1 MPAHSMTDQQFH
13 EIQLSGKQLVFVFM
27 SAVVVAVVIFLLGVS
42 VGRGVRTSPAS
53 VTADAGAP
61 SDTVV
66 PATPP
71 AASKP
76 GDLSY
81 HDVLTGKDK
90 GGASAASTTPPPAT
104 TPPVVAVAPPAAAAT
119 PPPAPATAATDA
131 GASGAKSSPAATADT
146 KPANAKASTD
156 TKARAETKA
165 GNDTKAPVTGA
176 GWYLQF
182 GSYNR
187 RENADAHVQ
196 QLKAKG
202 FSAFVDATTGPGP
215 RYKVRMGPYAD
226 RGVADQ
232 QAARLVAAGQK
243 PLVTR

>member
-1 MPAHSMTDQQFH
+1 MADQQFH

-42 VGRGVRTSPAS
+42 VGRGVRGSLQAGAA
-53 VTADAGAP
+53 ADAGAT

-66 PATPP
+66 PAAPP
-71 AASKP
+71 AASPKP

-81 HDVLTGKDK
+81 HDVLTGKEK
-90 GGASAASTTPPPAT
+90 AGAAPAGSSAPPAPPAT
-104 TPPVVAVAPPAAAAT
+104 VAAPVTTPPAAA
-119 PPPAPATAATDA
+119 PPTTTPAPTPTAAPATDA
-131 GASGAKSSPAATADT
+131 GAKASPPAADA
-146 KPANAKASTD
+146 KQANAKGGD
-156 TKARAETKA
+156 TKARPETTKSGTETKA
-165 GNDTKAPVTGA
+165 AAPA
-176 GWYLQF
+176 GTWFLQF
-182 GSYNR
+182 GVYNS

-202 FSAFVDATTGPGP
+202 YSAFVDSTTGPGP

-226 RGVADQ
+226 RAAAEQ